1 MLMIGLPGRALSFRT
16 EIDRFVGQ
24 PQNKDALRRYELTDQ
39 DWNAIELITRWLRL
53 FRDATVDM
61 STTKQS
67 TLSYVHCIF
76 RTLQDHIKTELARLP
91 DGSPLCIRNGLVA
104 AHRKLSDYY
113 LKFDDSPYYIWA
125 SSTFHVP

>member
-1 MLMIGLPGRALSFRT
+1 MANFHMLMIGLPGRVLSFRT

-53 FRDATVDM
+53 FCDATVDM

-76 RTLQDHIKTELARLP
+76 
-91 DGSPLCIRNGLVA
+91 
-104 AHRKLSDYY
+104 
-113 LKFDDSPYYIWA
+113 
-125 SSTFHVP
+125 